1 MTSERTAD
9 GVRLTATMHVDPRR
23 MIYRRDDS
31 ATPLWLR
38 ELRRDK
44 REQVL

>member
-1 MTSERTAD
+1 MTPPRASQQNAPCGPVRSDRRQD
-9 GVRLTATMHVDPRR
+9 GQPVP
-23 MIYRRDDS
+23 I
-31 ATPLWLR
+31 WLR

>member
-1 MTSERTAD
+1 MSERRAD
-9 GVRLTATMHVDPRR
+9 HWRVTATMHVDPRQL
-23 MIYRRDDS
+23 IYRRDDPT
-31 ATPLWLR
+31 TPQWLR